1 MFLGLLLQA
10 CVGCLRRMLAT
21 ILVKIIQKRCKFTGL
36 RKVLFSISMSNTRCV
51 LRYHF
56 LEFSPLPSDSLI
68 FAISEST
75 RRHPQNAKTK
85 LLLESGAKTAFQETQ
100 QTTTMFCKMLLK
112 PYVFDVFG
120 LVFADVFRL
129 LASHVANEFRQ
140 NLTKTL

>member
-10 CVGCLRRMLAT
+10 CVGCLLRVLPT
-21 ILVKIIQKRCKFTGL
+21 IFVKIIQKHCKFTGL
-36 RKVLFSISMSNTRCV
+36 RKVLFSISMSNTNSALRCN
-51 LRYHF
+51 F
-56 LEFSPLPSDSLI
+56 LDFSPLPSDSII

-85 LLLESGAKTAFQETQ
+85 LLLESGAKTAFHESQ

-112 PYVFDVFG
+112 PCVFDVFG

-129 LASHVANEFRQ
+129 LASHVANDVRQ